1 MVTYVVLI
9 NWTEQGIADSQ
20 KSPDRASSVAS
31 SLKKMGGRMKDL
43 YWTIGQYDAVSI
55 VEAPD
60 DETFTAWALS
70 VGAQGNVRTT
80 SLRAFDRKT
89 MGEILAKMP

>member
-9 NWTEQGIADSQ
+9 NWTEQGIADAQ
-20 KSPDRASSVAS
+20 KSPNRASEVAS
-31 SLKKMGGRMKDL
+31 SIKKMGGRMREV

-55 VEAPD
+55 VDAPD
-60 DETFTAWALS
+60 DETFTAWAVS

-80 SLRAFDRKT
+80 SMRAFDKKA